1 VDSGY
6 SEIEIKHMS
15 LALSLAEKAAGL
27 NHQNPLVGAVVADGE
42 TVLGTGYHLF
52 ETIEHA
58 EPKAIREAGEKA
70 RGASIYVNL
79 EPCSHYGRT
88 PPCVDA
94 IIKSGIRK
102 VYFSIYDTDERVS
115 TNGESALK
123 NAGVEVDCGLLANQA
138 TELNRDY
145 LKARATGLP
154 WIVVKAAMS
163 FDGKVGTAGE
173 TGLYITCD
181 ESLKITHELRAW
193 CGGIMVGAET
203 VRIDNPQL
211 TCRLDSFKHVKADF
225 DDGVLYPVSR
235 QADNPAR
242 IVISSNPDFPPNT
255 KLLDTSDTRTIVITS
270 KDAATDSLKQMESHG
285 VEIIRA
291 ESVDGEIGLHD
302 PFRELAKM
310 GIMSVMVEGGGI
322 LINSL
327 ESMRLVDE
335 FYIFIA
341 PVIIGGEDAPSWTSQ
356 AIKDIISFE
365 FPTEDIQTFKSGRDI
380 LIRARVNPGLIT

>member
-1 VDSGY
+1 MDSEY
-6 SEIEIKHMS
+6 SEIEINHMS
-15 LALSLAEKAAGL
+15 LALSLAEKAAGM
-27 NHQNPLVGAVVADGE
+27 NQQNPLVGAVVADGE

-58 EPKAIREAGEKA
+58 EPKAIREAAEKA

-79 EPCSHYGRT
+79 EPCSHHGRT

-94 IIKSGIRK
+94 IIESGIKK
-102 VYFSIYDTDERVS
+102 VYFSLHDTDERVS

-123 NAGVEVDCGLLANQA
+123 NAGVDVDCGLLANQA
-138 TELNRDY
+138 AELNRDY

-163 FDGKVGTAGE
+163 HDGKVGTAGK
-173 TGLYITCD
+173 TGLYISCG

-193 CGGIMVGAET
+193 CNGIMVGAET

-211 TCRLDSFKHVKADF
+211 TCRLDSFKHLKTDF
-225 DDGVLYPVSR
+225 DDGVLYPISR
-235 QADNPAR
+235 RADNPVR
-242 IVISSNPDFPPNT
+242 IVICRNPDFPPNT

-270 KDAATDSLKQMESHG
+270 KDAASDSLKQLESHG

-291 ESVDGEIGLHD
+291 ESVDGEINLHE
-302 PFRELAKM
+302 PLRELAGM

-327 ESMRLVDE
+327 ESMQLVDE

-341 PVIIGGEDAPSWTSQ
+341 PVIIGGEDTPSWTSPF
-356 AIKDIISFE
+356 IRDIISLK
-365 FPTEDIQTFKSGRDI
+365 FPKEDIRTFKSGKDI
-380 LIRARVNPGLIT
+380 LIRARVNTMFTR

>member
-1 VDSGY
+1 MDSGY

-27 NHQNPLVGAVVADGE
+27 NHHNPLVGAVVADDE
-42 TVLGTGYHLF
+42 TVLGTGYYLF
-52 ETIEHA
+52 EDVEHA

-94 IIKSGIRK
+94 IIKSGIKK
-102 VYFSIYDTDERVS
+102 VFFSIHDTDERIS
-115 TNGESALK
+115 RNGESALK
-123 NAGVEVDCGLLANQA
+123 NAGVDVNCGLLANQA
-138 TELNRDY
+138 AELNRDY

-154 WIVVKAAMS
+154 WVVVKVAMS
-163 FDGKVGTAGE
+163 KDGKIASIAKSGK
-173 TGLYITCD
+173 YISCD

-193 CGGIMVGAET
+193 CDGIMVGAET

-211 TCRLDSFKHVKADF
+211 TCRLDSFKHINEDF
-225 DDGVLYPVSR
+225 QDGVLYPVS
-235 QADNPAR
+235 QKKDNPVR
-242 IVISSNPDFPPNT
+242 IVISRKPDFPPNT

-270 KDAATDSLKQMESHG
+270 KDAAPDSLKQMESHG

-291 ESVDGEIGLHD
+291 ESVDGEIGLHE
-302 PFRELAKM
+302 PFRKLASM

-335 FYIFIA
+335 FYLFIA
-341 PVIIGGEDAPSWTSQ
+341 PVIIGGEDTPEWTSQ
-356 AIKDIISFE
+356 SIRDIISLK
-365 FPTEDIQTFKSGRDI
+365 FPQEDIHNYKTGKDT
-380 LIRARVNPGLIT
+380 LIRARVNTKLIT